1 MHFSTKMTLASGLL
15 LTLATPT
22 LLAKVPA
29 EQAAQLGG
37 DKLTYIGAEKAANAD
52 GSIPAWDGGFPQS
65 RIPANW
71 KPGDVYT
78 KPLAGR
84 QAAVHDHRAER
95 RSVQGE
101 ADAGPAGDVREVPLR
116 PTRFRSM

>member
-1 MHFSTKMTLASGLL
+1 MNLTEKMTLASGLL
-15 LTLATPT
+15 LTLATPS

-52 GSIPAWDGGFPQS
+52 GSIPVWDGGFPQS

-78 KPLAGR
+78 NPWPEDKPLFTITA
-84 QAAVHDHRAER
+84 Q
-95 RSVQGE
+95 
-101 ADAGPAGDVREVPLR
+101 
-116 PTRFRSM
+116 